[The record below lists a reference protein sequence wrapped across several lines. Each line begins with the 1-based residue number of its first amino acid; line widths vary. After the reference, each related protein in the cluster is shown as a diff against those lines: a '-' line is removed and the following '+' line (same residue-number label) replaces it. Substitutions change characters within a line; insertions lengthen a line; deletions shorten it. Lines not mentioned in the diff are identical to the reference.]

1 MKKRGFAKGLVGV
14 LALTVVFSTVFILLM
29 KYDVFGAIK
38 PGSFQDNEYVVES
51 VVESDGIKN
60 GIKNIEGD
68 HIESLSLGSNVKGTT
83 PKRNY
88 TGWDI
93 KDIPYNEYIKN
104 GYSTSFLEAATKY
117 LTSTPNETQLAL
129 WKNDSNDKVKF
140 ELRKL
145 LKDKYKELPEIPN
158 LSGKKGTKD
167 NPFVL
172 LEVVADKASQE
183 LTYFA
188 GDQESGLPF
197 DPAKISAKIMSSN
210 DAKNFRFT
218 DNSIKD
224 NVGNFLTN
232 TKNSSGAGQWLTYT
246 DYSVFPLGSKDGEKT
261 DSMKLLDCLDMSKT
275 KAIKENPYYTR
286 YENVTFNHLYD
297 IDITEDD
304 LLSVEPTDEV
314 LDALAK
320 RFNGNRDE
328 LFKEINKSDYKV
340 KSTEVVKYN
349 ITREYCEKM
358 QIKNTDIGKYF
369 GSLGNHLVWK
379 YNCDDSNAQAGNAWK
394 ISFRKYFVKHF
405 EELYTLGKQNDYLY
419 NLYMKGVVDEYLP
432 LLNKIYSKKNDGRTL
447 DESALADTKD
457 WGFSD
462 MKEDKESSIRK
473 YTVGNDR
480 DSDQGGYLLCVKEGQ
495 GDLVLDHIE
504 ATITY
509 TFTDGTTEDVDTEF
523 TSRVENPITWAK
535 HGASNYKYN
544 GKTVAD
550 INCNKGKYVFR
561 EPNATD
567 SNDVKRWIYVPTL
580 TELRA
585 MEKENKNNNYTY
597 TRGFISKS
605 VQGVNGFWMSA
616 YDDFNHKYH
625 HQYKT
630 NNDEVSKAIGENKIK
645 AARDRRDISDA
656 EWNTLTK
663 SAGQNYTYN
672 NNDGVGGANSNDDL
686 IEWRGGKAAFDEN
699 WGYYAQNYI
708 GVSDLIDRCNSSNAD
723 RRKSVTGIVINLNN
737 DDFLVRTKSD
747 AESFYGTIET
757 GNINIEDKD
766 ESGRRVNRFKVWQKF
781 NENNSNIYAGLSG
794 DPVDFDALTA
804 EFNANSGSNYD
815 AAKAKFEQDARPVN
829 DSKYVNDTYAYDKGW
844 RWTATNP
851 NDIHSDDIVPEPAG
865 EEKDG
870 KVTKGV
876 VFKQKMKT
884 YTLTYYGFK
893 TNPILQRTLFE
904 YAGGQDEFDN
914 FHFKVI
920 CVTPSELNT
929 IYKEKKKGSQLDLI
943 ERADMFYFHCMN
955 SHTWK
960 EPEKYDNGK
969 KDNTQLT
976 FYNEY
981 VNKGTKVKYDDIL
994 SFYENDLE
1002 WDMVCELIE
1011 RSADKKYGMT
1021 LPIMFNEVVN
1031 YMTGEQETNN
1041 GNRDKDTHMYI
1052 CGTGGID
1059 GYNDTKGKASPGV
1072 ENNIAKMLQILIQF
1086 DLRAVPNKEVTV
1098 EGKKYTIE
1106 RTFMDDI
1113 YWEDNSHNSVKLK
1126 KIKINPN
1133 HKVDTNTAEYT
1144 GFVDK
1149 YNVKTGE
1156 SNAQP
1161 VYKNKDRKLCTKG
1174 DCGDQFKEHSL
1185 YLWNRYT
1192 FYPWTES
1199 GKPSGYSGSNG
1210 FDAGELVALGYL
1222 KSYFR
1227 KPDGSLTDS
1236 ESDTFKDV
1244 NDSKY
1249 FERCGSNGHDKQN
1262 VYVLHQP
1269 GMAINKNQGSNLL
1282 TNSDDENVMKN
1293 KIDVFFDVAFAIM
1306 DSYLAGKMTVRPLSR
1321 EDVYTKL
1328 SDSLIWM
1335 DYKRKSSI
1343 YLDASTTTGAAAAAS
1358 KYSTKELKKALDIH
1372 FVASN
1377 DNNEDG
1383 FIKRCYLTNSNT
1395 KEIKPVEIQKKEQ
1408 EKTLNDYI
1416 AESLRLYMAPRKNDG
1431 DVVQPIDL
1439 GETKLES
1446 VEDGVKSEH
1455 TFYGYKVEPGDLDF
1469 YVPFTLDDF
1478 YNGYD
1483 RIVFEITNCSKKKG
1497 ELFVG
1502 DNQDKDQI
1510 VDQIVEV
1517 EITERELFDLE

>member
-38 PGSFQDNEYVVES
+38 TGSVQDNEYVVES
-51 VVESDGIKN
+51 D

-129 WKNDSNDKVKF
+129 WKNDSNDTVKF

-145 LKDKYKELPEIPN
+145 LKDEYKELPEIPN

-188 GDQESGLPF
+188 GDQKSGLPF
-197 DPAKISAKIMSSN
+197 DPAKVSAKIMSSN
-210 DAKNFRFT
+210 DARDYRFT
-218 DNSIKD
+218 NDSVKN
-224 NVGNFLTN
+224 NVANFLN
-232 TKNSSGAGQWLTYT
+232 VTKTSSGAGQWLSYT

-320 RFNGNRDE
+320 RFGGKRQDLIN
-328 LFKEINKSDYKV
+328 EINKPDYKV

-358 QIKNTDIGKYF
+358 QIKNTEIGTYF

-379 YNCDDSNAQAGNAWK
+379 YNCDDSNAQSGNAWK

-405 EELYTLGKQNDYLY
+405 EELYTLGKQNDNLY

-462 MKEDKESSIRK
+462 MKEDKES
-473 YTVGNDR
+473 TVRQYKTDVYRGTE
-480 DSDQGGYLLCVKEGQ
+480 QGGYLVCVKEGK

-504 ATITY
+504 GTVTY
-509 TFTDGTTEDVDTEF
+509 YYEDGTSEDIENKVF
-523 TSRVENPITWAK
+523 TSREEAANTWEKNTKREIAE
-535 HGASNYKYN
+535 KYGKKNNRWYYRHN
-544 GKTVAD
+544 GKVVTD
-550 INCNKGKYVFR
+550 ITLSKGKYVFR
-561 EPNATD
+561 EPRDN
-567 SNDVKRWIYVPTL
+567 SENNLKRWIYVPTI
-580 TELRA
+580 TEL
-585 MEKENKNNNYTY
+585 NYIAKDTNL

-605 VQGVNGFWMSA
+605 VRGVNGFWMSA
-616 YDDFNHKYH
+616 YDDANHKYH
-625 HQYKT
+625 HQYVST
-630 NNDEVSKAIGENKIK
+630 RDEISEGIAGKIN
-645 AARDRRDISDA
+645 AARNRGDISNE
-656 EWNTLTK
+656 EWGTIKGL
-663 SAGQNYTYN
+663 GD
-672 NNDGVGGANSNDDL
+672 NDGGDDL
-686 IEWRGGKAAFDEN
+686 VEWRGGKAVVEHRTEGGIDE
-699 WGYYAQNYI
+699 WPYFAQNYI
-708 GVSDLIDRCNSSNAD
+708 GVSDLIDRCNSNNAD
-723 RRKSVTGIVINLNN
+723 RRKSVTGLVINMNKG
-737 DDFLVRTKSD
+737 DYYIRTK
-747 AESFYGTIET
+747 AEVDGFEGET
-757 GNINIEDKD
+757 YPSIN
-766 ESGRRVNRFKVWQKF
+766 GKVWQKDSL
-781 NENNSNIYAGLSG
+781 NLNVNDLESEYRRREWING
-794 DPVDFDALTA
+794 
-804 EFNANSGSNYD
+804 YD
-815 AAKAKFEQDARPVN
+815 AAVAYYAQNVVPVVSNTKNNVEDVDAFN
-829 DSKYVNDTYAYDKGW
+829 KGW
-844 RWTATNP
+844 RFTATKP
-851 NDIHSDDIVPEPAG
+851 DSFHSDDITPQPAG

-870 KVTKGV
+870 VVTKGV

-904 YAGGQDEFDN
+904 YAGGQDEFDD
-914 FHFKVI
+914 FHFQVI
-920 CVTPSELNT
+920 CVTPSEMNT
-929 IYKEKKKGSQLDLI
+929 IYREKKSGQLDLI

-960 EPEKYDNGK
+960 EKEEDI
-969 KDNTQLT
+969 QLK

-981 VNKGTKVKYDDIL
+981 VNKGNPVKFNDIL

-1011 RSADKKYGMT
+1011 RSADKRYGMT

-1052 CGTGGID
+1052 CGTGEID
-1059 GYNDTKGKASPGV
+1059 GYSDTKGKASPGV

-1113 YWEDNSHNSVKLK
+1113 YWENNSRNSVKLK

-1133 HKVDTNTAEYT
+1133 HKVNTNTAEYT

-1161 VYKNKDRKLCTKG
+1161 VYENKDRKLCAKDKCG
-1174 DCGDQFKEHSL
+1174 CGDQFKEHSL

-1249 FERCGSNGHDKQN
+1249 FERGGSNGHDKQN

-1269 GMAINKNQGSNLL
+1269 GQAINKNQGSNLL
-1282 TNSDDENVMKN
+1282 TNSSDENVLKN
-1293 KIDVFFDVAFAIM
+1293 KINVFFDVAFAIM
-1306 DSYLAGKMTVRPLSR
+1306 DSYPAGKMTVRPLSR

-1358 KYSTKELKKALDIH
+1358 KYSPKELKKALDIH

-1377 DNNEDG
+1377 DNNETG
-1383 FIKRCYLTNSNT
+1383 FIKRCYLKNSNT
-1395 KEIKPVEIQKKEQ
+1395 DEIKPVKVQGPKN
-1408 EKTLNDYI
+1408 TLNSFI
-1416 AESLRLYMAPRKNDG
+1416 ADSLQFYKVPRENDDDNVAAKDKIDMVEST
-1431 DVVQPIDL
+1431 I
-1439 GETKLES
+1439 ES
-1446 VEDGVKSEH
+1446 VEDGDKREY
-1455 TFYGYKVEPGDLDF
+1455 TFYGYKVEPGDLYF

-1483 RIVFEITNCSKKKG
+1483 RIVFEITNCSKRKG
-1497 ELFVG
+1497 ELTVE
-1502 DNQDKDQI
+1502 D
-1510 VDQIVEV
+1510 DQIVEV
-1517 EITERELFDLE
+1517 EITERELFNLE